1 MLVNRMDDLDGR
13 IIGAMKKGI
22 MCTPKAAEIAKRLKV
37 PASTVHVR
45 IKKLEKDGIIISY
58 APVVD
63 YEKAG
68 GVLEGFFLMKL
79 HSGTDIDS
87 FAKRLL
93 SDERIIEL
101 RWVSG
106 AWAMLGHI
114 RVKDFTE
121 YMDVVNSISVRAT
134 EVMEFMDFISPKG
147 YTV

>member
-1 MLVNRMDDLDGR
+1 MDDLDGR